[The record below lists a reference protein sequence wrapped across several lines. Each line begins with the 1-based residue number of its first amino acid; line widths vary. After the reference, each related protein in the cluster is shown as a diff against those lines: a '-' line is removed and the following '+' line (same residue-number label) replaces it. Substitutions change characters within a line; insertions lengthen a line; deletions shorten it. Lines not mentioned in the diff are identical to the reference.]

1 MKQQKLMEYTPRYP
15 KKWIKG
21 AAITA
26 AALVTIGA
34 ATGCDLIR
42 RGPDLMGVATTAEP
56 TPDVLGY
63 VSTMPPEPETT
74 GYLATVTPEPEVA
87 GFIGTMPPETESP
100 ELRTEGIVPMEEP
113 TPGAEEPTK

>member
-1 MKQQKLMEYTPRYP
+1 MKQQKLTEYAPRYP

-26 AALVTIGA
+26 AALVTIGMS
-34 ATGCDLIR
+34 TGCDLIR
-42 RGPDLMGVATTAEP
+42 SGPALMGVATTAEP

-74 GYLATVTPEPEVA
+74 GYLAT
-87 GFIGTMPPETESP
+87 MPPETESP

>member
-74 GYLATVTPEPEVA
+74 GYLAILPQ
-87 GFIGTMPPETESP
+87 ETESP

-113 TPGAEEPTK
+113 TPETEKPIE